1 MERNNRPLI
10 LITNDDGFRAK
21 GIRELIKA
29 LKDLGELVVMA
40 PDGPRSG
47 MSSAIT
53 SLVPI
58 KYKVEWEEPGVTVYS
73 CTGTPVDCVKLAI
86 NEVLDREPDLLV
98 SGINQVETWLS
109 ASTIPVRWELLPK
122 AVSSGFLPWAFP
134 YWITGLMRISRNVAG
149 WAD

>member
-21 GIRELIKA
+21 GIQELIKA

-53 SLVPI
+53 SLIPI

-73 CTGTPVDCVKLAI
+73 CTGTPVD
-86 NEVLDREPDLLV
+86 
-98 SGINQVETWLS
+98 LS
-109 ASTIPVRWELLPK
+109 LIH
-122 AVSSGFLPWAFP
+122 
-134 YWITGLMRISRNVAG
+134 I
-149 WAD
+149 